1 MALSTQAG
9 DVVTFL
15 VTGSATTQAGVVIGF
30 PTTTTNLVAYDFAL
44 VNGSQ
49 LVHCKEYETTSI
61 TKVSA
66 DVD

>member
-15 VTGSATTQAGVVIGF
+15 VSAVTQAGVVIGF

-49 LVHCKEYETTSI
+49 LVHCKEFETTSI
-61 TKVSA
+61 TKVSS